1 MAVIANLRILLFHVV
16 IMISFY
22 TAKSIF
28 PTTLSPMGTLS
39 PHYDDHRLSFLRIRK
54 TTKRHPHLSSVS
66 QHSLISSVVS

>member
-28 PTTLSPMGTLS
+28 PTTLSP
-39 PHYDDHRLSFLRIRK
+39 HYDDHRLSFLRIRK
-54 TTKRHPHLSSVS
+54 NNKEAPPPFFGFPTFLDFFSCFMKG
-66 QHSLISSVVS
+66 